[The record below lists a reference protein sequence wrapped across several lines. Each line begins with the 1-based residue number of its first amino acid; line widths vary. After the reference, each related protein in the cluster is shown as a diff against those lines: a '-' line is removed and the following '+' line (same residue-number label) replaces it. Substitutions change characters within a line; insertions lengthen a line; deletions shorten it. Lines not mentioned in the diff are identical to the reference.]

1 MKDQR
6 KHSSKSNMK
15 NQRKRSPKYNMKN
28 QRKRSPIDRH
38 SRNIIKDLEE
48 QIVDLEKE
56 NDQLIDDVYVCLT
69 WIVCNNVIKLVQ
81 KLDTMDLEG

>member
-6 KHSSKSNMK
+6 KHS
-15 NQRKRSPKYNMKN
+15 
-28 QRKRSPIDRH
+28 PIDRN
-38 SRNIIKDLEE
+38 SRKIIKDLEE

-69 WIVCNNVIKLVQ
+69 WIICNNVIKLVQ
-81 KLDTMDLEG
+81 KLDTIDFEG

>member
-6 KHSSKSNMK
+6 KHS
-15 NQRKRSPKYNMKN
+15 
-28 QRKRSPIDRH
+28 PIDRN
-38 SRNIIKDLEE
+38 SRKIIKDLEE

-69 WIVCNNVIKLVQ
+69 WIICNNVIKLVQ
-81 KLDTMDLEG
+81 KLDTIDFEGWLPVSCILKITS